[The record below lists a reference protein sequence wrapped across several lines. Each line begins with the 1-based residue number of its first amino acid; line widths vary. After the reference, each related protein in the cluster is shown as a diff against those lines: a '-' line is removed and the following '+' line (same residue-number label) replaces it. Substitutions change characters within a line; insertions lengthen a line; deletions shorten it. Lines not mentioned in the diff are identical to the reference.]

1 MSDDSKKCAMKG
13 CLCTPPAGQKYCSA
27 YCETAKGETK
37 LQCDCGHPACAGQK
51 L

>member
-1 MSDDSKKCAMKG
+1 MSADAKKCAMNG
-13 CLCTPPAGQKYCSA
+13 CLCMAPAGQKYCST
-27 YCETAKGETK
+27 YCEAAKGSIK